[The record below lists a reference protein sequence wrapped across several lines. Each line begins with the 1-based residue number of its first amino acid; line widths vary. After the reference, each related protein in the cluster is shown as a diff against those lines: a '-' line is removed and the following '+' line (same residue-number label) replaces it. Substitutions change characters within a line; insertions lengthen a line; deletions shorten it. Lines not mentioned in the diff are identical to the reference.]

1 MVRRFAGF
9 SRHGFSA
16 KDVDV
21 GDSHKLKAGG
31 FCGCAAT
38 RHYRNLAAI
47 RKTLCLLP
55 VSAAFDVR

>member
-9 SRHGFSA
+9 RMNEFSA
-16 KDVDV
+16 KNVDV

-55 VSAAFDVR
+55 VSAAFDGR